1 MFLLLDNIKT
11 NQLHFEKNL
20 FHFLEVYIV
29 IDFAR
34 EKKMFL
40 TSFAQRKLN
49 LWKSCGLSLQLK

>member
-1 MFLLLDNIKT
+1 MFLLLDNAKT
-11 NQLHFEKNL
+11 NQSRFIEFL
-20 FHFLEVYIV
+20 FHLIEVSMV